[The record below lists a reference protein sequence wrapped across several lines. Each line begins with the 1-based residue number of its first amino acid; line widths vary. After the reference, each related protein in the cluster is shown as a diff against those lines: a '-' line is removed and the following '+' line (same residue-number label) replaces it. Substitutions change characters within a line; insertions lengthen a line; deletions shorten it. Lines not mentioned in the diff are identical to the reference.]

1 MEQVLIFAGTT
12 EGRRL
17 AECLSEAEIPSLVCV
32 ATEYGETL
40 LPEGQFARHHA
51 GRLSEA
57 EMEALMKEQA
67 FHTVI
72 DATHPYAVEVSA
84 NIRKAAELAG
94 LSYRRLLREQEQ
106 VELSEDTV
114 FVDSVKEARSFPRI
128 RRFRIIRS
136 VSLPVSFPRR
146 NRSGSE
152 RALALS
158 DGT

>member
-1 MEQVLIFAGTT
+1 
-12 EGRRL
+12 
-17 AECLSEAEIPSLVCV
+17 
-32 ATEYGETL
+32 
-40 LPEGQFARHHA
+40 
-51 GRLSEA
+51 
-57 EMEALMKEQA
+57 MEALMKEQA

-84 NIRKAAELAG
+84 NIWKAAELAG

-114 FVDSVKEARSFPRI
+114 FVDSVKEA
-128 RRFRIIRS
+128 
-136 VSLPVSFPRR
+136 VSYLEHTTGKILASTGSKELFAYTALPDYKERVLPVFFPRR

>member
-1 MEQVLIFAGTT
+1 MREHT

-57 EMEALMKEQA
+57 EMEALMDRSRL

-114 FVDSVKEARSFPRI
+114 FVDSVKEAVSISGAYNGENSCIHRKQGA
-128 RRFRIIRS
+128 FR
-136 VSLPVSFPRR
+136 VYGA
-146 NRSGSE
+146 SG
-152 RALALS
+152 L
-158 DGT
+158 